1 MNTDTSNTRTNENS
15 LKGFDKHFR
24 GSIRYFQ
31 RNWFM
36 PFIMALGSISM
47 DNVTLRDTW
56 LGVDHGGPN
65 GPNANAAQNAQ
76 RQGRIRRIYA
86 VLLNYIDPRCAVY
99 DEIVEMFP
107 DDGISA
113 LNYIQMD
120 GVGNIPLT
128 NDEIQSMNNDWNT
141 MDYKK
146 MPDGHKCED
155 TSRLI
160 YDWGNAVKTQ
170 ARRFPVVK
178 SLAEQYDK
186 FLSGM
191 PTQLQQKVMD
201 ERENGL
207 PAATALPAVYP
218 PNYPDPALAG
228 QPHPNAGEPD
238 MTKVIA
244 KYSRYS
250 FGN

>member
-86 VLLNYIDPRCAVY
+86 VLLNYIDPR
-99 DEIVEMFP
+99 
-107 DDGISA
+107 
-113 LNYIQMD
+113 
-120 GVGNIPLT
+120 
-128 NDEIQSMNNDWNT
+128 
-141 MDYKK
+141 
-146 MPDGHKCED
+146 
-155 TSRLI
+155 
-160 YDWGNAVKTQ
+160 
-170 ARRFPVVK
+170 
-178 SLAEQYDK
+178 
-186 FLSGM
+186 
-191 PTQLQQKVMD
+191 
-201 ERENGL
+201 
-207 PAATALPAVYP
+207 
-218 PNYPDPALAG
+218 
-228 QPHPNAGEPD
+228 
-238 MTKVIA
+238 
-244 KYSRYS
+244 
-250 FGN
+250 